1 MKKMI
6 LSVVLTIASLSALNA
21 QEGLK
26 GGAYLGIPSGNSTD
40 YFGLNYG
47 VFAAFHY
54 PVFENLHLGAT
65 AGVDFFSG
73 KDVPGTNQKFKG
85 FTVLPI
91 GVSGQFNLSDEFFAT
106 VDLGFALSLSKD
118 YTGGFFFQPK
128 GGWQN
133 EFVQV
138 FFFIKNISSEL
149 DTATEFKNFSSIT
162 SIGVGGAYKF

>member
-1 MKKMI
+1 MKKLI
-6 LSVVLTIASLSALNA
+6 LTVIFAAIGLGTMNA

-26 GGAYLGIPSGNSTD
+26 GGAYVGVPSGNSTD
-40 YFGLNYG
+40 YFGMNYG

-65 AGVDFFSG
+65 AGLDFFSG
-73 KDVPGTNQKFKG
+73 KDIPGTNQKFKG

-133 EFVQV
+133 EYVQV
-138 FFFIKNISSEL
+138 FVFFKNLSSKL
-149 DTATEFKNFSSIT
+149 DTATSFKNFNSIT